1 MRRFVNCIL
10 GVGAMTVLL
19 ACTVHAASG
28 QNAAGNNAWA
38 ALEFLVGEWSGE
50 GSGDP
55 GQGAGGFTF
64 KWDLDKKVLLRTNF
78 ADYPA
83 AKERPAFSHRD
94 LMVIYADSASGG
106 LRAIYFDNEGHV
118 INYAVRTSQD
128 PYLIEFTSDPTP
140 KSPGY
145 RLSYGKTGDAAVSI
159 KFEIAPPGQAFATY
173 IEARAHRK

>member
-1 MRRFVNCIL
+1 MTRFVSWIL
-10 GVGAMTVLL
+10 
-19 ACTVHAASG
+19 
-28 QNAAGNNAWA
+28 AAGTLTALLTGATSAAHAQGPAGNTAWA
-38 ALEFLVGEWSGE
+38 PLEFLVGEWTGE

-83 AKERPAFSHRD
+83 SKERPAFSHRD
-94 LMVIYADSASGG
+94 LMVIYADSAGG
-106 LRAIYFDNEGHV
+106 SLRAIYFDNEGHV
-118 INYAVRTSQD
+118 INYAVRTSQN
-128 PYLIEFTSDPTP
+128 PYLVEFVSDPTP

-145 RLSYGKTGDAAVSI
+145 RLSYGKTGDAAVTI
-159 KFEIAPPGQAFATY
+159 KFDIAPPGQAFSTY